1 MYSELYAAWQQEVKN
16 DELQPLSPDFYVRTS
31 DYLRRIKEESRL
43 LDKKTPKSILLEK
56 ELQNVKRIINMLISV
71 RYQKLVKIISE
82 NQKLPTDSLTA
93 EEAKVSVGFLPFAEA
108 YQGFEKS
115 LLQGQELKVAL
126 EIPHKRVT
134 LRFIK
139 AIPGVIGS
147 DMKTY
152 GPFMAEDVASLPVEN
167 AKILVKQGLAEV
179 IEVS

>member
-16 DELQPLSPDFYVRTS
+16 AELQPLPQDFYARTS

-43 LDKKTPKSILLEK
+43 LDKKTPKAVLLEK
-56 ELQNVKRIINMLISV
+56 ELQNVKQIINMLLSA
-71 RYQKLVKIISE
+71 RYTKLVMIISE
-82 NQKLPTDSLTA
+82 NQKIPTASLTA

-108 YQGFEKS
+108 YQGFAKS
-115 LLQGQELKVAL
+115 LLQGQELKVAC
-126 EIPHKRVT
+126 EMPHKRVT

-139 AIPGVIGS
+139 SIPGVIGS

-179 IEVS
+179 VEVS

>member
-16 DELQPLSPDFYVRTS
+16 AELQPLPSDFFARS
-31 DYLRRIKEESRL
+31 SNYLRRIKEESRL
-43 LDKKTPKSILLEK
+43 LDKKTTKAVLLEK
-56 ELQNVKRIINMLISV
+56 ELQNVKQVINMLISV

-82 NQKLPTDSLTA
+82 NQNIPTDDLTA
-93 EEAKVSVGFLPFAEA
+93 EEAKVCVGFLPFAET
-108 YQGFEKS
+108 YQGFAKS
-115 LLQGQELKVAL
+115 LLQGQELKVAS
-126 EIPHKRVT
+126 EMPHKRVA

-179 IEVS
+179 VEVS

>member
-16 DELQPLSPDFYVRTS
+16 DELQPLPPDFYVRTS

-43 LDKKTPKSILLEK
+43 LDKKTTKVVLLEK
-56 ELQNVKRIINMLISV
+56 ELQNVKQIINMLISM
-71 RYQKLVKIISE
+71 RYRKIVKIIGE
-82 NQKLPTDSLTA
+82 NQKIPTESLTV

-108 YQGFEKS
+108 YQGFAKS
-115 LLQGQELKVAL
+115 LLQGQELKIAC
-126 EIPHKRVT
+126 EKPHKRVT

-147 DMKTY
+147 DMNTY
-152 GPFMAEDVASLPVEN
+152 GPFTAEDVASLPIEN
-167 AKILVKQGLAEV
+167 AKILIKQGLAEV

>member
-16 DELQPLSPDFYVRTS
+16 AELQPLPQDFYARTS
-31 DYLRRIKEESRL
+31 EYLRRIKEESRL
-43 LDKKTPKSILLEK
+43 LDKKTTKAVLLEK
-56 ELQNVKRIINMLISV
+56 ELQNVKQIINMLLSV
-71 RYQKLVKIISE
+71 RYTKLVMMISE
-82 NQKLPTDSLTA
+82 NQKIPTDALTV

-108 YQGFEKS
+108 YQGFAKS
-115 LLQGQELKVAL
+115 ILQGQELKVAC
-126 EIPHKRVT
+126 EMPHKRVT

-179 IEVS
+179 VEVS